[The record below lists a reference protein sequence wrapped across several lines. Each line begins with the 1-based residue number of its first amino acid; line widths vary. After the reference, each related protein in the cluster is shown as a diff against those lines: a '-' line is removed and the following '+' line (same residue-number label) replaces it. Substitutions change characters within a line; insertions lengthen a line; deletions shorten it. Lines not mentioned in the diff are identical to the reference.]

1 MRMGSRV
8 PTRYVLVPG
17 PVIIPGL
24 RPSTRPTM
32 SLGVARLGKS
42 GSIQLMPPPSSCH
55 PQVATF
61 DVLVRLQG
69 GGRALPDDLPLVH
82 DVDAIGDPQ
91 GQVKVLLDEQ
101 DGEPLALEPAH
112 DAPDLPHD
120 GGSQPFRPLASP
132 PQT

>member
-1 MRMGSRV
+1 MRIGSRV

-32 SLGVARLGKS
+32 SLGVARFGKS

-55 PQVATF
+55 PHVATF
-61 DVLVRLQG
+61 DALVCLQG
-69 GGRALPDDLPLVH
+69 SGRALPDDLPFVH
-82 DVDAIGDPQ
+82 DVDAISNPQ
-91 GQVKVLLDEQ
+91 GQVIVLLDEQ

-112 DAPDLPHD
+112 DASDFSHH
-120 GGSQPFRPLASP
+120 GGGQALRPLL
-132 PQT
+132 